1 MVLEDTSE
9 RRILTVKE
17 EKMTICYQTDIELGL
32 YILRGDVVVLM
43 GEVEDE
49 EEDVGG
55 RIRFVTME
63 EFERI
68 EEEEEKRR
76 EERGVVAVA
85 LLFPLAH
92 CLRARATTYRG

>member
-17 EKMTICYQTDIELGL
+17 EEMTICYQTDIELGL

-76 EERGVVAVA
+76 EERGEVVEEIDWDFDLDLVA
-85 LLFPLAH
+85 
-92 CLRARATTYRG
+92 